1 MKIIDEFHKN
11 LRQRVICINRIVRTY
26 RSSLSYLSSSLSL
39 FLSLSSSNLYSSV
52 SFFNFFYVQ
61 SNSVSTDDTVRR

>member
-39 FLSLSSSNLYSSV
+39 PLSSSNLYSSV